1 MAIFLLLIVVF
12 IQIVLLL
19 TPFFVAKKFPDF
31 PRSWLRRPFFIVTL
45 VSLQVIFFQIL
56 EVAGYFTYL
65 NELLIANYL

>member
-12 IQIVLLL
+12 IQIVLLT
-19 TPFFVAKKFPDF
+19 TPFFVAKKFPAF

-45 VSLQVIFFQIL
+45 VSLQVIYFQIL